1 MSSYWKKKL
10 EELEK
15 NETRG
20 RVTSSSSSTQSN
32 YWEKKLEE
40 LKEEERR
47 VSASLTTSR
56 PSYTAT
62 KDEDIAPVSL
72 YKTNAKTLTETKDEK
87 GNTVYTYSKDD
98 ISNPIDNVVSQATKN
113 GNLDY
118 AQKNFVSTYTPL
130 LAGKQMTGQKHSVLE
145 ELQAVS
151 AMKDGEEKDKRKEA
165 LLKEI
170 KTIISDHKKQTLLQ
184 PLDDGWQM
192 GDVTSI
198 AMEGLNRLLTVDELN
213 EKDLYSFLANETR
226 DADLFDLTW
235 NSATRGYNN
244 ALYGEESFKAMNGGE
259 NEKAVYEQI
268 LKGDTYNFNTNGALE
283 TGVSGAFEQVGQ
295 WFRQYT
301 NPRTLAIAGGAAGAA
316 AIAGQLGPQVAAPEE
331 IVTVP
336 GAFAAGLASGNAAS
350 ALEIEAG
357 LAYNEMLEAGV
368 SESTAQ
374 KIALGVG
381 TVNAGLEFLQID
393 ELLDA
398 YKITKA
404 SGATKSFTKR
414 ILDELIER
422 GIDVATETGQEVLQ
436 EGATIAGV
444 QAGSKIDT
452 GEWAYSA
459 SDVGNRLLD
468 TAKSSALS
476 FGVMNVPAAGKNITS
491 MATDNYQA
499 NKLTADEKTVVD
511 TVVEEHIAE
520 QEKAGKKM
528 TAKEKS
534 DYRKSVE
541 DRMKRGYVTAEEIEK
556 VLGGEDYANFK
567 AEEDKMKAT
576 DDFKA
581 YAEASADEKSLA
593 DLKKQYDELYKMPNG
608 QKSDEQRDQQA
619 DLKRRIEAVE
629 SLSEL
634 QTKIAPEVN
643 RIRGVRDQMRSKVQ
657 DRVKGTFLEESYK
670 ELARRNEKPNI
681 DVNKYTN
688 ETAKKTVQGIV
699 DSELGDGTNEFAD
712 KVDFLANLSAKTGRV
727 YKLMTEQQLKDAG
740 YWEDGKETHG
750 LTDEDGNVLLNYDSS
765 RNLHWTIGHETGHVI
780 EKAGQSKA
788 LQQALFN
795 HAIAKEGV
803 EAFNKRLKA
812 KEADYKGKTNTTPE
826 AELANDL
833 LGEYIF
839 SDYEFVSNLAKTNR
853 TVFDKAFDAIKHFYK
868 MATAGSYQQ
877 RELEKAKYLFQKALE
892 EVGEGNNSADGAKF
906 SLENGKKSKYNK
918 GKKSWYSQ
926 HETEFMIWSNSSARA
941 GEVKRFVR
949 NGKVRY
955 YEKTENGCVELSWTQ
970 FNERNNEYVEN
981 FDRRAERRLGTTAD
995 FDENPQS
1002 GSARNSDSYSDTGR
1016 NASAFGQVI
1025 RERFSDDNAG
1035 SASGGNG
1042 YDSRTGIN
1050 QYKYDDEASDYTGA
1064 SITFSNDYQAIR
1076 NYIKEGDTGEETD
1089 APVKFSVSKSEN
1101 IGYHAG
1107 DLGKSEALWHQGL
1120 SRDTGHFGTGTYFV
1134 GNEAALEGY
1143 NKRDGKAAPVE
1154 TVAFDKYNLFAPQS
1168 EEDGFALHDF
1178 LRGVDGYWNRDADAV
1193 NTMDE
1198 YEQMQAALNEL
1209 TYEIEYF
1216 DFGESD
1222 PSDAEWISKEQE
1234 FLATAK
1240 RMMGN
1245 YSVGTTLTET
1255 LRNLTGENYQ
1265 YDYNENE
1272 YYTYDF
1278 ETSKF
1283 THYEEL
1289 DILKRLNEDRGG
1301 WRAFEKI
1308 EKEADTYYNR
1318 SNTIKYENWNKS
1330 LDNIANILGMTKDE
1344 ILSTLQ
1350 GVGDEINSANYSYE
1364 DELKADSAATRFMK
1378 ALGYE
1383 GIDVRGLKALDNTMY
1398 GSVIYDL
1405 KGEDLARKKEIGTAK
1420 FSLSSTVEETKD
1432 LVALHNLT
1440 AEKLLKSLELGGL
1453 PMPSIA
1459 VTKADIPH
1467 DNFGEITLI
1476 MGKDTIDP
1484 KKNKKNVVYSADA
1497 WTPTFPRVEYEA
1509 DDNVERQINKKLL
1522 DLATKVD
1529 DVFKHDLDMLR
1540 YGHEDNLNRHGGEEG
1555 YIQYV
1560 MDKYGVKAA
1569 YLEDQ
1574 GKHVEK
1580 ITEQV
1585 LEDKKY
1591 NTANEAKYQAIVDIL
1606 GVSSASELG
1615 KLNLKETA
1623 EQYGEQLEDI
1633 YPGITKTA
1641 MRMSSL
1647 FRQVMAYM
1655 DDKGGEPVYRT
1666 VTDESAMRKA
1676 IDDAID
1682 MEGFEAWTRNL
1693 FSGIVKD
1700 KGIYNNKDLFTPSG
1714 NRKSFKQTHL
1724 PFTLENIVKAM
1735 ASQNGGNTK
1744 NVSGFNGIKTLRAG
1758 TAERFKSIE
1767 AMHQRKDRLQHL
1779 TQGEADKINDDLSAR
1794 LYAIMEAVDN
1804 ENGGKGDRNSFI
1816 RFDAIGET
1824 LMEISE
1830 SGKYNVADI
1839 QRVFAQYSK
1848 NISDDLAADIKQL
1861 LFDVTQM
1868 PVNIYEAKP
1877 ERAVTFD
1884 EVGVFVIPRNADIKL
1899 KQELLNRGYSIAEYD
1914 PDVEGDRNKVVNQF
1928 EEYKFSLSDAGK
1940 DVSTERGVF
1949 NERWSDFGR
1958 KDVLDDIAPV
1968 REDIAPV
1975 KEAAAPVAD
1984 SYSQLVDR
1992 LEETE
1997 NLLRAAM
2004 DVGDVEA
2011 IRQYTEEY
2019 EAIRKQVEE
2028 YEADDAERF
2037 NSLNDEDAPPERTI
2051 APVDSVDTITLGKN
2065 DLTDIAASVRDQLGL
2080 SSRDMYDVHKL
2091 IEKYAQDEFASREDL
2106 FDAIKERFGTYVESE
2121 GVDES
2126 IKEAKKYLR
2135 TYGLYVDDIIQGE
2148 IADFAD
2154 LRRRNRGKVRFSRN
2168 GTPVDVLY
2176 HELNSL
2182 YPGLFP
2188 DSILAP
2194 TDMFLQMIDVA
2205 NMDSRVTTERQHD
2218 SSVLKGVADDIAD
2231 YVDDIRYTQRE
2242 NGAGISSESFDDLV
2256 KNADRYIPAD
2266 DIAPVATEPVVDDIA
2281 PIAEDVKVT
2290 EKTAPAKVSKAVESK
2305 LDTKIANTQAELDKN
2320 RQLREQSAKDYDEE
2334 IARLQAKYDALKNKN
2349 TLAANDILRSIER
2362 KKRLKANNDA
2372 GYAKRIS
2379 DLEARVEKMSSPEYR
2394 TAEHRRTKM
2403 EEYTEMWKNL
2413 IGDTSTWKDLALG
2426 ISYKTK
2432 TMRRFLR
2439 QVVKGAD
2446 GKPNYKL
2453 ADQIYDELETKYD
2466 HNEALLKRESQK
2478 QKEVFQKLNL
2488 NHAEDTYAHMLG
2500 EFRYNPQTT
2509 LTEEVVKEYYEK
2521 HKNKIDT
2528 NKVDTA
2534 ITEARKTFDEL
2545 LVRVNT
2551 VLREQGMKE
2560 IPFRQGYFPHFTNPK
2575 QGWLAKILNWKP
2587 VNNEIPTDIA
2597 GLTEQFDPQR
2607 SWQGFNKQRKGDATD
2622 YSLYQ
2627 GLDTYIHG
2635 ALDWIYHIEDLQKR
2649 RSLENYIRYI
2659 HSEEGVKA
2667 KIEEIKAN
2675 EYYDADEA
2683 QAQIDAVLAEAKN
2696 PLGNLVTELRAR
2708 TNTLANKKASMD
2720 RGIDEATNRKIYSV
2734 MTNLNNRINANMVV
2748 GSFSS
2753 ALTNFIPMVQ
2763 SWHQVSPWFTARGLG
2778 DMVRNAIKDDGMVAK
2793 SDFLTNRLIEE
2804 EKLYQTGWDKVSDK
2818 AAFMMNVIDNITS
2831 QTVWRSKY
2839 LQNIKEGMSE
2849 AQAIK
2854 DADQFAK
2861 NLMAGR
2867 SRGNSP
2873 SIFDAKN
2880 PLTKIFTAFQLEVAN
2895 QYGYMFEDVPQDSK
2909 SPLRLVKGYAMAT
2922 LGAYAYNALYS
2933 SLVGRDAAFDPM
2945 SIIEDLLRDL
2955 GIGGDDDEEEKDVGD
2970 ALLGLGENIVQ
2981 EVPFVGSLFGGG
2993 RVPMSSAI
3001 PYNGDVVSAV
3011 EDAIDGE
3018 FQFKELLKPLYY
3030 LAMPVGGGQ
3039 LKKTV
3044 EGLGMFSDGL
3054 PVTGSYTDSG
3064 KLRFP
3069 VEDTF
3074 GNKVQAALFGQYA
3087 SENARFYFDN
3097 DIAPLGEKQ
3106 IQEYQDVDIPIK
3118 DYWEYRKGI
3127 SARETTD
3134 EKLEYIG
3141 SLDLPIN
3148 KKNVLANNAANR
3160 KNWFSMADWDKYGGL
3175 EEFDFARENPEKYNF
3190 LKENGISVEMYNKFD
3205 EDTKDA
3211 WTWAFK
3217 NPEKYAVSKVVASD
3231 LMEYRKYSNR
3241 LNNIRADKDAN
3252 GKTISGSAK
3261 NKKLE
3266 YINGLNID
3274 YGAKLILYKSAYSS
3288 DDTFNMEIVE
3298 YLNSRNDLT
3307 YEDRAAIL
3315 KELGFTVLDN
3325 GTVQWD

>member
-1 MSSYWKKKL
+1 MSDIFDLIEQKKKQKKDPRENIL
-10 EELEK
+10 NVELER
-15 NETRG
+15 RG
-20 RVTSSSSSTQSN
+20 ISAGKTTGRTYST
-32 YWEKKLEE
+32 
-40 LKEEERR
+40 
-47 VSASLTTSR
+47 
-56 PSYTAT
+56 
-62 KDEDIAPVSL
+62 DDDDIAPVKTVGVAKLSADELLSSMMPSQRSYIGSTGFVDTKTSWDDEPSGISKLILGTKDDGVAPVKKTTDWEQYLKADDYSVLSKPTGRKSKDLNLWKFWETSEDRGDDKYDFINNLDNYRDTVKLLSGGTSQKDMYGAYTKYSYMSKEQIGIYNYL
-72 YKTNAKTLTETKDEK
+72 YATQGKDKAEEYLTDIEEDLNKSFGTDLYENQTAVGKAINWLPAGIENWTENVKQFFSEEERPTSPYAYQAQLIQNEADQISPILGIANKAGVTISNQIPNIILTKGVGTLAQAAGWGAKAVDAAAKVTSAAGIFTSSSGGAYKEALQDGKSEEEAKT
-87 GNTVYTYSKDD
+87 YST
-98 ISNPIDNVVSQATKN
+98 IVGALEAGLNH
-113 GNLDY
+113 
-118 AQKNFVSTYTPL
+118 L
-130 LAGKQMTGQKHSVLE
+130 LGGVEGMTGVGTDAIMRKVATIEKSLLRNIAKHGVRIAGEITEE
-145 ELQAVS
+145 ELQLFAEPLARAIVF
-151 AMKDGEEKDKRKEA
+151 GEEYDAPTLGEMAETA
-165 LLKEI
+165 LI
-170 KTIISDHKKQTLLQ
+170 TAISTGAMNTVSDIG
-184 PLDDGWQM
+184 DG
-192 GDVTSI
+192 GRVN
-198 AMEGLNRLLTVDELN
+198 GLTVDE
-213 EKDLYSFLANETR
+213 
-226 DADLFDLTW
+226 
-235 NSATRGYNN
+235 
-244 ALYGEESFKAMNGGE
+244 
-259 NEKAVYEQI
+259 
-268 LKGDTYNFNTNGALE
+268 
-283 TGVSGAFEQVGQ
+283 
-295 WFRQYT
+295 
-301 NPRTLAIAGGAAGAA
+301 
-316 AIAGQLGPQVAAPEE
+316 
-331 IVTVP
+331 
-336 GAFAAGLASGNAAS
+336 
-350 ALEIEAG
+350 
-357 LAYNEMLEAGV
+357 
-368 SESTAQ
+368 
-374 KIALGVG
+374 
-381 TVNAGLEFLQID
+381 
-393 ELLDA
+393 
-398 YKITKA
+398 
-404 SGATKSFTKR
+404 
-414 ILDELIER
+414 
-422 GIDVATETGQEVLQ
+422 
-436 EGATIAGV
+436 
-444 QAGSKIDT
+444 
-452 GEWAYSA
+452 
-459 SDVGNRLLD
+459 
-468 TAKSSALS
+468 AK
-476 FGVMNVPAAGKNITS
+476 
-491 MATDNYQA
+491 
-499 NKLTADEKTVVD
+499 VVD
-511 TVVEEHIAE
+511 SIVKEYAAE
-520 QEKAGKKM
+520 QEKGGKKM
-528 TAKEKS
+528 SAKEKA
-534 DYRKSVE
+534 DYAERVE
-541 DRMKRGYVTAEEIEK
+541 AQLRRGYVTAEEIEK
-556 VLGGEDYANFK
+556 VLGGDDYAGFK
-567 AEEDKMKAT
+567 AEEDKLKAT

-581 YAEASADEKSLA
+581 FAEASADESSLA
-593 DLKKQYDELYKMPNG
+593 DLKKQYEELYKMPNG

-619 DLKRRIEAVE
+619 ELKRRIEAVE

-634 QTKIAPEVN
+634 QKKIAPEVN
-643 RIRGVRDQMRSKVQ
+643 RVRGVRDEMRSKVQ
-657 DRVKGTFLEESYK
+657 ERVKGTYLEESYN
-670 ELARRNEKPNI
+670 ELARRNEKANI
-681 DVNKYTN
+681 DVSKYTN

-699 DSELGDGTNEFAD
+699 DSKLGDGTNEFAD

-788 LQQALFN
+788 LQEALFN
-795 HAIAKEGV
+795 HAIAKEGT

-877 RELEKAKYLFQKALE
+877 RELEKAKYLFQKALDE
-892 EVGEGNNSADGAKF
+892 
-906 SLENGKKSKYNK
+906 
-918 GKKSWYSQ
+918 
-926 HETEFMIWSNSSARA
+926 A
-941 GEVKRFVR
+941 GEEQK
-949 NGKVRY
+949 NT
-955 YEKTENGCVELSWTQ
+955 TENGGVKQAVQSKIVDTNGTVYNKVVKPGLTIYNKLKHNNKNYSAYLEEHIFPRTFSVPALDGATIKVEFAKDNDRIQKDGDESPRKVTGELTAANTTLKKIAILNIRDLIKNSEPLANKSENKHQWLDTNGWSDRKAYMRYADEKNGDKIYPVIIHIANARDGRHILYDVSVFEKEGSTVDMGASVLASQSDDGTSSTRENKSKLAVKSIEPSDEMLAQEEPKVKKKFSFSAINPNEDGSHAVDAEKMEAEGKSSEEIRQETGWFRSYDNQWRYEIDDSKAVWHLDTAKPDQAHLFRFGEKQYKLSDLLDHDELYRAYPQLKDVTV
-970 FNERNNEYVEN
+970 YV
-981 FDRRAERRLGTTAD
+981 
-995 FDENPQS
+995 NPNTEF
-1002 GSARNSDSYSDTGR
+1002 GGYVVGR
-1016 NASAFGQVI
+1016 STDHIAIGNI
-1025 RERFSDDNAG
+1025 SDDNTTKWTLIHELQHIIQNIEGFA
-1035 SASGGNG
+1035 
-1042 YDSRTGIN
+1042 
-1050 QYKYDDEASDYTGA
+1050 TGA
-1064 SITFSNDYQAIR
+1064 SKYEYSYLDWGEKEYEALTKRNEIAKKLYAILRRNGESISKEAIEYNQSSYNVSDEIIEENYWKLQNLGWNNKKTEALVDAYYEQVQILNRTTPEGQYHATAGEIEAYDAQAR
-1076 NYIKEGDTGEETD
+1076 MSMSAEERKAMRPNIDRDD
-1089 APVKFSVSKSEN
+1089 AIVKFSMSK
-1101 IGYHAG
+1101 
-1107 DLGKSEALWHQGL
+1107 
-1120 SRDTGHFGTGTYFV
+1120 
-1134 GNEAALEGY
+1134 
-1143 NKRDGKAAPVE
+1143 
-1154 TVAFDKYNLFAPQS
+1154 
-1168 EEDGFALHDF
+1168 
-1178 LRGVDGYWNRDADAV
+1178 
-1193 NTMDE
+1193 
-1198 YEQMQAALNEL
+1198 
-1209 TYEIEYF
+1209 
-1216 DFGESD
+1216 
-1222 PSDAEWISKEQE
+1222 
-1234 FLATAK
+1234 
-1240 RMMGN
+1240 
-1245 YSVGTTLTET
+1245 
-1255 LRNLTGENYQ
+1255 
-1265 YDYNENE
+1265 
-1272 YYTYDF
+1272 
-1278 ETSKF
+1278 
-1283 THYEEL
+1283 
-1289 DILKRLNEDRGG
+1289 
-1301 WRAFEKI
+1301 
-1308 EKEADTYYNR
+1308 
-1318 SNTIKYENWNKS
+1318 
-1330 LDNIANILGMTKDE
+1330 
-1344 ILSTLQ
+1344 
-1350 GVGDEINSANYSYE
+1350 
-1364 DELKADSAATRFMK
+1364 
-1378 ALGYE
+1378 
-1383 GIDVRGLKALDNTMY
+1383 
-1398 GSVIYDL
+1398 
-1405 KGEDLARKKEIGTAK
+1405 
-1420 FSLSSTVEETKD
+1420 TVEETKD

-1497 WTPTFPRVEYEA
+1497 WTPTFPQVEYEA
-1509 DDNVERQINKKLL
+1509 DANVEKQINKKLL

-1574 GKHVEK
+1574 GKHIDK

-1585 LEDKKY
+1585 LEEKKY
-1591 NTANEAKYQAIVDIL
+1591 NTANEAKYQAVADIL

-1641 MRMSSL
+1641 MRMSNL

-1655 DDKGGEPVYRT
+1655 DDQGGEPVYRT
-1666 VTDESAMRKA
+1666 VTNESAMRQA
-1676 IDDAID
+1676 VDDAID
-1682 MEGFEAWTRNL
+1682 KEGFEAWTRNL

-1700 KGIYNNKDLFTPSG
+1700 KGIYNNKDIFTPSG

-1767 AMHQRKDRLQHL
+1767 AMHKGKGRLQHL
-1779 TQGEADKINDDLSAR
+1779 TQAEADKINDDLSSR
-1794 LYAIMEAVDN
+1794 LYAIMEAIDN
-1804 ENGGKGDRNSFI
+1804 ENGNQGDRNSFI
-1816 RFDAIGET
+1816 RFDSIGDN

-1839 QRVFAQYSK
+1839 QKVFAQYSK

-1861 LFDVTQM
+1861 LFDVSQM

-1899 KQELLNRGYSIAEYD
+1899 KQELLNRGYAIAEYD

-1940 DVSTERGVF
+1940 DVSTERGAF

-1958 KDVLDDIAPV
+1958 KDILDDFAPV
-1968 REDIAPV
+1968 REDTTPMQEDIAPV
-1975 KEAAAPVAD
+1975 SE
-1984 SYSQLVDR
+1984 
-1992 LEETE
+1992 
-1997 NLLRAAM
+1997 
-2004 DVGDVEA
+2004 VGDYVG
-2011 IRQYTEEY
+2011 
-2019 EAIRKQVEE
+2019 
-2028 YEADDAERF
+2028 DDEERF
-2037 NSLNDEDAPPERTI
+2037 NSLTDADMPPVRMNEQGETFDAI
-2051 APVDSVDTITLGKN
+2051 ALSRSEI
-2065 DLTDIAASVRDQLGL
+2065 TDIASNVRDQLGL
-2080 SSRDMYDVHKL
+2080 SSKDMYEVHKL
-2091 IEKYAQDEFASREDL
+2091 IEQYAQDEFASREDL
-2106 FDAIKERFGTYVESE
+2106 YDALKEKFGTYVENM
-2121 GVDES
+2121 GVDEG

-2135 TYGLYVDDIIQGE
+2135 TYGLYVDESIQKE

-2168 GTPVDVLY
+2168 GTSVDALY
-2176 HELNSL
+2176 HELNSIN
-2182 YPGLFP
+2182 PGLFP
-2188 DSILAP
+2188 DDILAP
-2194 TDMFLQMIDVA
+2194 TDMFLQMLEVA
-2205 NMDSRVTTERQHD
+2205 NMDSRMSIEIQHD
-2218 SSVLKGVADDIAD
+2218 QSVLKGVADDIAD

-2242 NGAGISSESFDDLV
+2242 NSTGVSSESFDDLV
-2256 KNADRYIPAD
+2256 KNADRYMPPAD
-2266 DIAPVATEPVVDDIA
+2266 DIAPVATAPSVDEIA
-2281 PIAEDVKVT
+2281 PVAENVKAT
-2290 EKTAPAKVSKAVESK
+2290 EKTAPAKASKAVDSK
-2305 LDTKIANTQAELDKN
+2305 LDAKIANTQTELDNN

-2379 DLEARVEKMSSPEYR
+2379 DLEARVEKMSSQEYR
-2394 TAEHRRTKM
+2394 TAEHRRSKM

-2413 IGDTSTWKDLALG
+2413 IGDTSTWKDLSLG

-2446 GKPNYKL
+2446 GKANYKL

-2478 QKEVFQKLNL
+2478 QKEVFQNLNL

-2500 EFRYNPQTT
+2500 EFRHNPQTT

-2521 HKNKIDT
+2521 HKNKIDA

-2534 ITEARKTFDEL
+2534 ITEARKTFDAL

-2551 VLREQGMKE
+2551 VLKEQGMKE

-2587 VNNEIPTDIA
+2587 VNNDIPTDIA

-2607 SWQGFNKQRKGDATD
+2607 SWQGFNKQRTGDTTD

-2659 HSEEGVKA
+2659 HSEEGVKT

-2675 EYYDADEA
+2675 ENYDADEA
-2683 QAQIDAVLAEAKN
+2683 QTQIDAVLAEAKN

-2708 TNTLANKKASMD
+2708 TNTLANKKSSMD
-2720 RGIDEATNRKIYSV
+2720 RGVEEATNRKVYSV

-2763 SWHQVSPWFTARGLG
+2763 SWHQVSPWFTVRGLG
-2778 DMVRNAIKDDGMVAK
+2778 DMVRNAIKDDGMTAK

-2839 LQNIKEGMSE
+2839 LQNIKEGMNES
-2849 AQAIK
+2849 QAIK

-2867 SRGNSP
+2867 SRGNAP

-2933 SLVGRDAAFDPM
+2933 SLVGRDAAFDPL

-2955 GIGGDDDEEEKDVGD
+2955 GVGDDDDEEEDVGD
-2970 ALLGLGENIVQ
+2970 ALMGLGENIIQ
-2981 EVPFVGSLFGGG
+2981 EVPYVGSLFGGG

-3001 PYNGDVVSAV
+3001 PYDGDVVSAV

-3030 LAMPVGGGQ
+3030 LAMPVAGGQ

-3044 EGLGMFSDGL
+3044 EGLGMFSDDL
-3054 PVTGSYTDSG
+3054 PVSGSYTDSG

-3069 VEDTF
+3069 VEDTLL
-3074 GNKVQAALFGQYA
+3074 NKAQAALFGQYA
-3087 SENARFYFDN
+3087 SKNARYYFDN

-3118 DYWEYRKGI
+3118 DYWEYRKGL
-3127 SARETTD
+3127 SGLTKAE
-3134 EKLEYIG
+3134 EKADYIN
-3141 SLDLPIN
+3141 SLDLPIS
-3148 KKNVLANNAANR
+3148 KKNILINNQLDRKEKVDMTDYGDYGSLA
-3160 KNWFSMADWDKYGGL
+3160 
-3175 EEFDFARENPEKYNF
+3175 EFDFANENPEKYKF
-3190 LKENGISVEMYNKFD
+3190 LQDSGITYQGYVNADENG
-3205 EDTKDA
+3205 KDA
-3211 WTWAFK
+3211 YSWAYK
-3217 NPEKYAVSKVVASD
+3217 NPEKYTMSKAVTSDVVKYRQYTSD
-3231 LMEYRKYSNR
+3231 LDD
-3241 LNNIRADKDAN
+3241 IRADKDAK

-3261 NKKLE
+3261 NKKIE
-3266 YINGLNID
+3266 YINGLDID
-3274 YGAKLILYKSAYSS
+3274 YGAKLVLFKSQYKS
-3288 DDTFNMEIVE
+3288 DDTYNYEIIDYV
-3298 YLNSRNDLT
+3298 NSVDDFT
-3307 YEDRAAIL
+3307 YEDRVTIL
-3315 KELGFTVLDN
+3315 KELGFTVLDD
-3325 GTVQWD
+3325 GTVKWD